1 MDDAIMEDFQ
11 QTFPELDSV
20 EALTKLNENE
30 MKSPQGK
37 ERWRNFIMK
46 VNTYCPP
53 YSLIALVSCCDTA
66 LPVTKC

>member
-1 MDDAIMEDFQ
+1 MEDFQ

-37 ERWRNFIMK
+37 ERWRNFIKK
-46 VNTYCPP
+46 VSTVSA
-53 YSLIALVSCCDTA
+53 SLRYYLAA
-66 LPVTKC
+66 RH

>member
-1 MDDAIMEDFQ
+1 MEDFQ

-46 VNTYCPP
+46 VSTASA
-53 YSLIALVSCCDTA
+53 SLRYHLAA
-66 LPVTKC
+66 RH

>member
-46 VNTYCPP
+46 VSTDLGIPSISSCRP
-53 YSLIALVSCCDTA
+53 SLTNL
-66 LPVTKC
+66 L

>member
-46 VNTYCPP
+46 VSTVSA
-53 YSLIALVSCCDTA
+53 SLRYYLAA
-66 LPVTKC
+66 RH

>member
-11 QTFPELDSV
+11 QTFPELDNV

-46 VNTYCPP
+46 VSYRP
-53 YSLIALVSCCDTA
+53 SALMSSS
-66 LPVTKC
+66 

>member
-46 VNTYCPP
+46 VSDDLRILSMSSRRP
-53 YSLIALVSCCDTA
+53 SLSDFL
-66 LPVTKC
+66 

>member
-46 VNTYCPP
+46 VSTVSA
-53 YSLIALVSCCDTA
+53 SLRYHLAA
-66 LPVTKC
+66 RH

>member
-46 VNTYCPP
+46 VRTVSA
-53 YSLIALVSCCDTA
+53 SLSYHLVA
-66 LPVTKC
+66 RH